1 MTVVLRVSNRLVCG
15 KITKLA
21 SPGRVGVQ
29 TALQKA
35 DVTPPFLHPLII
47 LPIHVAINLKA
58 SKGLVRFDV
67 GGLCH
72 GSSYNRGK
80 NEIR

>member
-1 MTVVLRVSNRLVCG
+1 LSKR
-15 KITKLA
+15 TKLA
-21 SPGRVGVQ
+21 SPGRVGGQ
-29 TALQKA
+29 TALQKT
-35 DVTPPFLHPLII
+35 DVTPFLHLLII

-58 SKGLVRFDV
+58 PKGFVGFDV